1 MCQDNLNIKLK
12 NLHEIFLLREHNF
25 SKKIIDKKT
34 YNHNIKILKETKILQ
49 CVCIFYLSMTYN
61 NFLSS
66 LQLRRTTA
74 DVFRMIPYLI
84 LIIIP
89 FFEFLIPFY
98 LKFFPNA
105 LPSTFGRDE
114 KKVCSYESDCSI
126 NIVNRLCKYIW
137 LDNFKQSTWSKDI
150 MSDQLGVLAMIID
163 IVHATKLCHLV
174 WL

>member
-1 MCQDNLNIKLK
+1 MQPLYFCFSLRDISQTLYFSPICPLRPGELKIKCLQQNVTTNLTCKMCKDNLNIKLK

-114 KKVCSYESDCSI
+114 KKVC
-126 NIVNRLCKYIW
+126 
-137 LDNFKQSTWSKDI
+137 
-150 MSDQLGVLAMIID
+150 
-163 IVHATKLCHLV
+163 
-174 WL
+174 